1 MERQKLESMTYEQ
14 LRDILISLDLP
25 MVEYRFVGHAV
36 RTSFES
42 SIIYEFMSFLSSFL
56 LQLFSPFPFS
66 FLFFLFGRADQIR
79 LLISIFSSAHD
90 GLDFRWES

>member
-25 MVEYRFVGHAV
+25 VVECRFVGHAV

-56 LQLFSPFPFS
+56 LQSFSPFPFS